1 MRPHGSNFSKA
12 SVGQV
17 CVEINSPSMPGSAS
31 ISKAQFS
38 QQLRCFRRQPGSGA
52 RPRYRE
58 YQLIADCGGS
68 DRHSLDLVGPTT
80 WKQGTVGQD

>member
-31 ISKAQFS
+31 ISKVQLS
-38 QQLRCFRRQPGSGA
+38 QQLRCFRLQPGSGA

-80 WKQGTVGQD
+80 